1 MQHFVYYPQ
10 EKITTC
16 GKCIYDE
23 ATSAE
28 WFHFAFDDS
37 PASEDGKLKN
47 GHLAFVGIIL
57 FSDGSTTIDKMQ
69 KHSEHPLLITMLNL
83 SIECRKKL
91 EAWQL
96 VSLLPDVEVS
106 DLEKTSNL
114 SDLSKECLAQYHR
127 STGFLLEPFRDPNK
141 YYE

>member
-1 MQHFVYYPQ
+1 
-10 EKITTC
+10 
-16 GKCIYDE
+16 
-23 ATSAE
+23 
-28 WFHFAFDDS
+28 
-37 PASEDGKLKN
+37 
-47 GHLAFVGIIL
+47 
-57 FSDGSTTIDKMQ
+57 
-69 KHSEHPLLITMLNL
+69 MLNL